1 MPAGSDWP
9 RGRILRQRA
18 IALVL
23 VSSFLGTLAPVASA
37 QNEEVRAGARAAATE
52 GARAFHDQKWAE
64 AADLF
69 SRAESLVHAPPH
81 VLYLARAQ
89 VKLGQL
95 VKAQENYNKIVRE
108 HLDASAPKPFHDAQS
123 EAARELKDLEP
134 RIPSVKTSVQGDAK
148 NLKVTMD
155 DVAIPSALVGVLRPV
170 DPGTHRFQASGDGQV
185 SDVVTITVKEAARET
200 VTLTLKPGAPPPV
213 AANAEPAAASP
224 AAPTPAAPT
233 ATPPSGAPA
242 APAAVAVDTTSAGGS
257 NGTRVF
263 SYVALG
269 VGTAGV
275 ALATVFALGAKSKHD
290 DADSL
295 YNDQYHCGVPGNCSL
310 TQQNEITDLD
320 HQANN
325 KKTLANV
332 GLAVGIA
339 GLAGGAVLFVMS
351 SNGGSEKTSA
361 RATNVGVWLGPGS
374 AGLRGSF

>member
-9 RGRILRQRA
+9 RGRILKQRA
-18 IALVL
+18 VALVL
-23 VSSFLGTLAPVASA
+23 VSSFLGTLAPAASA

-95 VKAQENYNKIVRE
+95 VKAQENYNKIIRE
-108 HLDASAPKPFHDAQS
+108 HLDAAAPKPFHDAQA
-123 EAARELKDLEP
+123 EAARELRDLEP
-134 RIPSVKTSVQGDAK
+134 RIASVKTSVQGDAK

-155 DVAIPSALVGVLRPV
+155 DAVIPSALVGVQRPV

-213 AANAEPAAASP
+213 AANAEPAPASP
-224 AAPTPAAPT
+224 AAPTPSAA
-233 ATPPSGAPA
+233 PPSGAPA

-257 NGTRVF
+257 NGTRAF
-263 SYVALG
+263 AYVALG

-275 ALATVFALGAKSKHD
+275 ALATVFALGAKSRHD
-290 DADSL
+290 EADSL
-295 YNDQYHCGVPGNCSL
+295 YDQYQCGLPGNCNS
-310 TQQNEITDLD
+310 TQQSAITELD
-320 HQANN
+320 HEANN

-351 SNGGSEKTSA
+351 SHGGGSEKTSA